1 MSLRHVLSAG
11 LLPCAL
17 LASGGNAIAQT
28 REDSAAIA
36 RLIVTRAVQDAQRQH
51 KRVRTLAWVSTLRSS
66 RDTAV
71 QNSDRLLEL
80 GMDSLLVRAGIS
92 PVCPWDLSG
101 PIEPRLQLT
110 LGATQISRTEA
121 RADVQLSCRGKERG
135 GYRSDYYYMIA
146 RKDGY
151 WVVTHV
157 SLRWET

>member
-71 QNSDRLLEL
+71 QMGFTDFIVVIVVGVGVVVS
-80 GMDSLLVRAGIS
+80 VIA
-92 PVCPWDLSG
+92 
-101 PIEPRLQLT
+101 T
-110 LGATQISRTEA
+110 L
-121 RADVQLSCRGKERG
+121 
-135 GYRSDYYYMIA
+135 
-146 RKDGY
+146 
-151 WVVTHV
+151 
-157 SLRWET
+157 